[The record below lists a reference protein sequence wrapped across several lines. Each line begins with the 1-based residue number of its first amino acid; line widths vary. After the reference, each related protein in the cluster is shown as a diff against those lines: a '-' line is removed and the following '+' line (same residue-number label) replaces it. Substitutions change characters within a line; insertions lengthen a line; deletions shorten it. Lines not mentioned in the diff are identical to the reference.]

1 MKVLNQGIKS
11 PWDNNVCGSIMFKV
25 ACMYIWKYLLE
36 HNLVFIVKLI
46 IACHDEI
53 DAECPVE
60 LKDEITTLITSSMLK
75 AGAMFCKNLPLPAD
89 AEVGSCWV
97 H

>member
-11 PWDNNVCGSIMFKV
+11 LWDNNVCGSIMFKV

-75 AGAMFCKNLPLPAD
+75 AGAML
-89 AEVGSCWV
+89 S
-97 H
+97 